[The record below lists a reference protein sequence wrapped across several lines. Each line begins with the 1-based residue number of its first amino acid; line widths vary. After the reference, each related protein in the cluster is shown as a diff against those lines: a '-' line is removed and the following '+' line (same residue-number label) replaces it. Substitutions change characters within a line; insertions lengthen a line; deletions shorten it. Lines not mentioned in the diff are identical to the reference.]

1 MNSLRASFPGIN
13 SHAVALRPC
22 SAVAAALRGVA
33 ANGSFVPYSN
43 TEQDT
48 LEAVFHAE
56 AGALAL
62 HALGG
67 LPHHQ
72 HNRFVY

>member
-1 MNSLRASFPGIN
+1 MNSLRANFPGIN

-22 SAVAAALRGVA
+22 SAVATALRDVA
-33 ANGSFVPYSN
+33 ENGSFVPYTN
-43 TEQDT
+43 TEQDV

-56 AGALAL
+56 AAALAL

-67 LPHHQ
+67 FPHHQ